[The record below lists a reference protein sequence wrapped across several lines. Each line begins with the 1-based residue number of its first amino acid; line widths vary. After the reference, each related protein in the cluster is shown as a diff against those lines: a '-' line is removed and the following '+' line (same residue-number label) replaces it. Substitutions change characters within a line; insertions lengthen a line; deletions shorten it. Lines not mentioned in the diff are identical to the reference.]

1 LPSSA
6 EPPPGGPPA
15 GVLLVNLGSP
25 AAPTA
30 EALRDYLREFLSDRR
45 VVTLPPLL
53 WQPILRGVVLP
64 RRAPRSAEM
73 YRRVWTAEGPPLL
86 AIGRRQAAALAA
98 RLGPGWRV
106 ALAMRYGTPS
116 LDEGL
121 RALRADG
128 CRRIV
133 LLPLFPQDAE
143 ATTGSIRA
151 AARAL
156 VARLAGAVELLEPP
170 AWPEDPDYVASV
182 AERCRAAAAGRP
194 VDHHVFSFH
203 GLPRRVVERGDPY
216 AGHCARTARAVAAA
230 LGLREGQWTLVWQ
243 SRFGPVEWLR
253 PYAAEAVPAL
263 AARHRRVLVACPG
276 FLADCL
282 ETLDEIGHLLA
293 QAFRAAGG
301 EELVLAECANDHP
314 RLVAALERVARGAH
328 AGVAA

>member
-1 LPSSA
+1 MPSSA
-6 EPPPGGPPA
+6 EPPPGGPPT

-25 AAPTA
+25 SAPTTA
-30 EALRDYLREFLSDRR
+30 ALRDYLREFLSDPR

-53 WQPILRGVVLP
+53 WQPILRAVVLP
-64 RRAPRSAEM
+64 RRAPRSAEL
-73 YRRVWTAEGPPLL
+73 YRRVWTDAGSPLV
-86 AIGRRQAAALAA
+86 AIGRRQSAALAA
-98 RLGPGWRV
+98 RLGSGWRV
-106 ALAMRYGTPS
+106 ALSMRYGRPS

-121 RALRADG
+121 RDLLDAG
-128 CRRIV
+128 CRRLV

-143 ATTGSIRA
+143 ATTGSVRA
-151 AARAL
+151 AARERL
-156 VARLAGAVELLEPP
+156 ARLDGSVTLLEPP
-170 AWPEDPDYVASV
+170 AWPEDPDYVAAV

-216 AGHCARTARAVAAA
+216 AGHCTRTAHALARA
-230 LGLREGQWTLVWQ
+230 LGLHEGQWTLVWQ

-253 PYAAEAVPAL
+253 PYATEAVPAL
-263 AARHRRVLVACPG
+263 AARHPRVLVSCPG

-293 QAFRAAGG
+293 RDFRDAGG

-314 RLVAALERVARGAH
+314 RLVTALERLARGA
-328 AGVAA
+328 AA